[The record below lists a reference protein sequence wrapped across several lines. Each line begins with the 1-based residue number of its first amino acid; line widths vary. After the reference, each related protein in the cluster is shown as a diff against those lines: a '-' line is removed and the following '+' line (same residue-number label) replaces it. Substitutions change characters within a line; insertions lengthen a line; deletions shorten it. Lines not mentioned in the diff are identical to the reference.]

1 MTRSAS
7 RSRSNFNRAQNC
19 GPANLRAAAPIRG
32 DRARPDLPFKE
43 ISLAVSGRAEL
54 GGLWTFAPDFL
65 RELSD
70 CAAVAGAAVRK
81 S

>member
-1 MTRSAS
+1 MHGILELHAADLLPLWEADHRSFRQPTVMT
-7 RSRSNFNRAQNC
+7 
-19 GPANLRAAAPIRG
+19 LRPQRMAG
-32 DRARPDLPFKE
+32 
-43 ISLAVSGRAEL
+43 S

-70 CAAVAGAAVRK
+70 CAAVVGAAVRK

>member
-1 MTRSAS
+1 LFITLLGNSTNKSVAVYRSPDF
-7 RSRSNFNRAQNC
+7 FNT
-19 GPANLRAAAPIRG
+19 I
-32 DRARPDLPFKE
+32 
-43 ISLAVSGRAEL
+43 

-70 CAAVAGAAVRK
+70 CAAVAGAAVRN

>member
-1 MTRSAS
+1 MMV
-7 RSRSNFNRAQNC
+7 AQ
-19 GPANLRAAAPIRG
+19 LLAAAG
-32 DRARPDLPFKE
+32 DRRGSATGRFEPLARVEGGHDDLDGPRM
-43 ISLAVSGRAEL
+43 APP